1 MSCGAGDKDLLTE
14 MPITGGLQ
22 VSIKL
27 KAIAHR
33 KPEGVGKK
41 GDKDGQG

>member
-33 KPEGVGKK
+33 KTQEVGRQEEKE
-41 GDKDGQG
+41 